1 VESQHLAKCFPE
13 LLASTRELVMQIARI
28 HLPESCNIPDRQ
40 VFVKAKA
47 QEFHAPDCLVSLLSG
62 EFPLALGGFP
72 KDGIDP
78 GAVENMGEFGIA
90 ILDLIQIEI
99 ACNLNKAITIFCGF
113 NATGYV
119 SHHAI
124 EKRTKST
131 RARLIRPFQYAA
143 LPKTLHKNVL
153 NGVFA
158 IR

>member
-99 ACNLNKAITIFCGF
+99 TSNLNEAITIFSGF
-113 NATGYV
+113 KSTGHV

-143 LPKTLHKNVL
+143 LPKTLHKNLL
-153 NGVFA
+153 NRVFA